1 MKKAAGS
8 LRIDLAQF
16 REMEVFTQFS
26 SDLDEETKA
35 GLTYGKGLMELL
47 KQPLGHPLSLADM
60 VFTLVGAT
68 GKKFMDVP
76 TEQIKKFQNAMLEYM
91 NENHSSLVN
100 TIEQTK
106 VLDDDTREQILEA
119 IDEFK
124 KSYQE
129 G

>member
-1 MKKAAGS
+1 MDIEQRAENISNLIAS
-8 LRIDLAQF
+8 I
-16 REMEVFTQFS
+16 
-26 SDLDEETKA
+26 LDTHNDHDM
-35 GLTYGKGLMELL
+35 LQIHEL
-47 KQPLGHPLSLADM
+47 SFAW
-60 VFTLVGAT
+60 
-68 GKKFMDVP
+68 
-76 TEQIKKFQNAMLEYM
+76 AMLEYM

-106 VLDDDTREQILEA
+106 VLDDDSREQILEA

>member
-1 MKKAAGS
+1 
-8 LRIDLAQF
+8 
-16 REMEVFTQFS
+16 
-26 SDLDEETKA
+26 
-35 GLTYGKGLMELL
+35 
-47 KQPLGHPLSLADM
+47 
-60 VFTLVGAT
+60 
-68 GKKFMDVP
+68 
-76 TEQIKKFQNAMLEYM
+76 MLEYM

-106 VLDDDTREQILEA
+106 VLDDDSREQILEA